1 VGQGQRPSSRHYSAK
16 IGLVF
21 GGGIGCVATTISE
34 TDFMKMRAI
43 LLVGALAL
51 AGCQSAAE
59 RHAAETGEIE
69 AQGASMKEV
78 AGLTRAA
85 HSKMLMQP
93 GTWES
98 GTDVV
103 SADFAPGPDREA
115 QMDAV
120 NKQKRHAVKCQTA
133 SDLKPLDIENLEK
146 VAGSCTFPRF
156 IQKGGRID
164 VEIQCTQANGAKT
177 RLLYNGTMGKDAYD
191 VTVDQLSGAKGEPG
205 YAAIRMRVYG
215 KRLGL
220 CQPKPQA

>member
-1 VGQGQRPSSRHYSAK
+1 MS
-16 IGLVF
+16 LVF
-21 GGGIGCVATTISE
+21 GGRIGCVAGTISIRDE
-34 TDFMKMRAI
+34 MTMRAF
-43 LLVGALAL
+43 LLFGALAL

-69 AQGASMKEV
+69 VRDASMKEV

-93 GTWES
+93 GTWQS
-98 GTDVV
+98 GTEIV

-120 NKQKRHAVKCQTA
+120 NKQRRNAVKCQTA

-146 VAGSCTFPRF
+146 VAGSCTFPHF
-156 IQKGGRID
+156 TQKGGRID
-164 VEIQCTQANGAKT
+164 VEIQCTQASGAKT

-215 KRLGL
+215 KRIGL
-220 CQPKPQA
+220 CQGKPQA